1 MRGCYSVKRD
11 YNLNINIL
19 QDRYFLKKLTYFISD
34 KDKFSTSDLEKSL
47 RICDMGML
55 MGAPVCNHVLKQLA
69 SALQK
74 CLSFEEMKS
83 VAESFKLQTTSEP
96 CIDEEQ
102 EIPSSEPCID
112 EEQEIPSTY
121 TPSLES
127 FQKLFLSSHTPVV
140 IKGIILYML

>member
-102 EIPSSEPCID
+102 EIPS
-112 EEQEIPSTY
+112 TY